1 MKLQQQLYEWENISL
16 AYRNASR
23 GKRGRGATA
32 AFEMLL
38 ADNLLELQKQLE
50 EQTYQ
55 PGGYTS
61 FYIHEPKK
69 RLISA
74 SPFRD
79 RVVHHALCN
88 VTVPY
93 FEKSFIPDS
102 YANQKGKGTHRAL
115 DRCTQFARR
124 FKYVLQCDVKQF
136 FPSIDHG
143 ILRETLVKMMP
154 DESVVWL
161 VDKIQA
167 SGRGVLSEE
176 YEMVYFPDDNLFAL
190 QRPRGLPIG
199 NLTSQWWANCYLNPF
214 DQFVK
219 RELGCRGYLRYVD
232 DFLLFSDSKS
242 ELMQWRERMLKRLE
256 RFHLTLHEESVYPK
270 SVTEGISFLGFQI
283 FPEYRRLKPRKGYAF
298 RRKLFHWMK
307 TASNKKSNASIQGW
321 INHVRYGDT
330 FGLRRSMLNEF
341 QLLAEE
347 NMYG

>member
-1 MKLQQQLYEWENISL
+1 MNLQEQLCEWENIRL
-16 AYRNASR
+16 AYQNASR

-38 ADNLLELQKQLE
+38 ADNLLELQNELSG
-50 EQTYQ
+50 QTYH

-74 SPFRD
+74 APFRD

-93 FEKSFIPDS
+93 FEKLFIPDS

-124 FKYVLQCDVKQF
+124 YKYVLQCDVKQF
-136 FPSIDHG
+136 FPSIDHA
-143 ILRETLVKMMP
+143 ILQETLGRMLP
-154 DESVVWL
+154 DESAIWL
-161 VDKIQA
+161 IERILA

-176 YEMVYFPDDNLFAL
+176 YGMVYFPDDDLFAI

-214 DQFVK
+214 DQFIK
-219 RELGCRGYLRYVD
+219 RELGCHGT
-232 DFLLFSDSKS
+232 FA
-242 ELMQWRERMLKRLE
+242 MWM
-256 RFHLTLHEESVYPK
+256 
-270 SVTEGISFLGFQI
+270 I
-283 FPEYRRLKPRKGYAF
+283 FFCSAI
-298 RRKLFHWMK
+298 
-307 TASNKKSNASIQGW
+307 TNAS
-321 INHVRYGDT
+321 
-330 FGLRRSMLNEF
+330 
-341 QLLAEE
+341 
-347 NMYG
+347 